1 VGRFPA
7 RTPKTTTESSGTVAY
22 LSTRK
27 VEVDRALDRL
37 LPSASAWPET
47 LHRAIRHSLFAGG
60 KRLRPILCLAA
71 AEAVGGEWERA
82 LEPACGLEMIHTYS
96 LIHDDLP
103 ALDDDALRR
112 GKPACHVAFGEAMA
126 ILAGDA
132 LLTRGLGVLASYPE
146 EEIYAPVR
154 ARAVAAV
161 ADAIGTTGMIGG
173 QVADL
178 EAEKAEAHTPD
189 SVLGIHENK
198 TGRLIRAAL
207 AVGGIL
213 SFSSSEDLERLDA
226 YGRAVGL
233 AFQIKDDLL
242 DVESDASVLGKASGK
257 DAARGKATFPAV
269 FGVERSRA
277 LLAEA
282 VVEALEAAGRLP
294 REGGRLPEVARFVA
308 ERRS

>member
-1 VGRFPA
+1 MPTRTTGRSP
-7 RTPKTTTESSGTVAY
+7 TEAY
-22 LSTRK
+22 LAERK
-27 VEVDRALDRL
+27 AEIDRTLDRL
-37 LPSASAWPET
+37 LPPESAWPKT
-47 LHRAIRHSLFAGG
+47 LHGAIRHSLFAGG

-71 AEAVGGEWERA
+71 AETVGGEWEQA
-82 LEPACGLEMIHTYS
+82 VEPACGLEMIHTYS

-112 GKPACHVAFGEAMA
+112 GQPACHVLFGEAIA

-132 LLTRGLGVLASYPE
+132 LLTHGLGVLARYPT

-154 ARAVAAV
+154 ARAVTAV
-161 ADAIGTTGMIGG
+161 AEAIGTAGMIGG

-178 EAEKAEAHTPD
+178 EAEKAGAPHTAD
-189 SVLGIHENK
+189 LVLSIHENK

-207 AVGGIL
+207 AVGGLL
-213 SFSSSEDLERLDA
+213 SFASADDLERLDA

-242 DVESDASVLGKASGK
+242 DLESDAAALGKASGK

-269 FGVERSRA
+269 WGVGRSHA
-277 LLAEA
+277 LLRETLEEA
-282 VVEALEAAGRLP
+282 VEAARGLP
-294 REGGRLPEVARFVA
+294 GGGGPLPEIARFVG

>member
-1 VGRFPA
+1 
-7 RTPKTTTESSGTVAY
+7 
-22 LSTRK
+22 
-27 VEVDRALDRL
+27 VDRALDRL

-71 AEAVGGEWERA
+71 AEAVGGEWERV

-161 ADAIGTTGMIGG
+161 ADAIGTAGMIGG

-189 SVLGIHENK
+189 AVLGIHENK

-207 AVGGIL
+207 AVGGLL
-213 SFSSSEDLERLDA
+213 SFASSEDLGRLDA

-242 DVESDASVLGKASGK
+242 DVESDAAALGKASGK

-282 VVEALEAAGRLP
+282 VGEALEATGRLP
-294 REGGRLPEVARFVA
+294 RKGGRLPEVARFVA

>member
-1 VGRFPA
+1 M
-7 RTPKTTTESSGTVAY
+7 
-22 LSTRK
+22 
-27 VEVDRALDRL
+27 DRALDRL

-71 AEAVGGEWERA
+71 AEAVGGEWERV

-146 EEIYAPVR
+146 EEIYAPIR

-161 ADAIGTTGMIGG
+161 ADAIGTAGMIGG

-178 EAEKAEAHTPD
+178 EAEKAEAHTSD
-189 SVLGIHENK
+189 AVLGIHENK
-198 TGRLIRAAL
+198 TGRLIRASL
-207 AVGGIL
+207 AVGGLL
-213 SFSSSEDLERLDA
+213 SFASSEDLERLDA

-242 DVESDASVLGKASGK
+242 DVESDAAALGKASGK

-269 FGVERSRA
+269 FGLDRSRA
-277 LLAEA
+277 LLTEA
-282 VVEALEAAGRLP
+282 VREALEAAGRLP
-294 REGGRLPEVARFVA
+294 RQGGRLPEVARFVA
-308 ERRS
+308 DRRS

>member
-1 VGRFPA
+1 M
-7 RTPKTTTESSGTVAY
+7 
-22 LSTRK
+22 
-27 VEVDRALDRL
+27 
-37 LPSASAWPET
+37 
-47 LHRAIRHSLFAGG
+47 
-60 KRLRPILCLAA
+60 
-71 AEAVGGEWERA
+71 
-82 LEPACGLEMIHTYS
+82 EPACGLEMIHTYS

-112 GKPACHVAFGEAMA
+112 GKPSCHVVFGEATA

-132 LLTRGLGVLASYPE
+132 LLTRGLGVLATYPE
-146 EEIYAPVR
+146 EEIYGPVR

-178 EAEKAEAHTPD
+178 EAEKAEAHAPEE
-189 SVLGIHENK
+189 VLAIHENK

-213 SFSSSEDLERLDA
+213 SFASREDLEPLDA
-226 YGRAVGL
+226 YGRLVGL

-242 DVESDASVLGKASGK
+242 DVESDAAALGKASGK

-269 FGVERSRA
+269 YGTERSRRM
-277 LLAEA
+277 LAESVA
-282 VVEALEAAGRLP
+282 EAREVAGRLP
-294 REGGRLPEVARFVA
+294 RQGGRLGEIARFVG
-308 ERRS
+308 ERLS